1 MYTQYD
7 GHSSKDELKFQVIH
21 HKRYFQES
29 FETLNSQLDKL
40 LEHAYSGNIVETIRA
55 VRAFKEETEK
65 LSSHADHLLL
75 MIEKLAEPDH
85 GGE

>member
-1 MYTQYD
+1 MYTRYD
-7 GHSSKDELKFQVIH
+7 GDSDTDNLKFQVIH
-21 HKRYFQES
+21 HKQYFQES
-29 FETLNSQLDKL
+29 FDTLNTQLDL
-40 LEHAYSGNIVETIRA
+40 IMEHAYSGNIVETIRA
-55 VRAFKEETEK
+55 VKAFKETTDI

>member
-7 GHSSKDELKFQVIH
+7 GYSSKDKLKCQVIH
-21 HKRYFQES
+21 HKQYFKES
-29 FETLNSQLDKL
+29 FDTLNSQLDML
-40 LEHAYSGNIVETIRA
+40 VEHAYSGNIVETIRA